1 MYLYVYSSKHR
12 KNKISYHSNN
22 TRKWSLILCVIFPF
36 LFTHKMYRFCIY
48 VFYNY
53 IRVLAGGTLFGWVGG
68 CVTEWTVWWIHER
81 MVLGFPSGCYG
92 CWETHCGLPP
102 GWGPDSLQSS
112 ARKPSDGSSQAGA
125 EVQRRLKPKHRWTLG
140 PWCRETGVEV
150 AGTDFQDRGEIL
162 LSAAFVYS
170 GPLMGCESPTK

>member
-53 IRVLAGGTLFGWVGG
+53 IRVLAGGHYLAEWVD
-68 CVTEWTVWWIHER
+68 V
-81 MVLGFPSGCYG
+81 
-92 CWETHCGLPP
+92 
-102 GWGPDSLQSS
+102 
-112 ARKPSDGSSQAGA
+112 
-125 EVQRRLKPKHRWTLG
+125 
-140 PWCRETGVEV
+140 
-150 AGTDFQDRGEIL
+150 
-162 LSAAFVYS
+162 
-170 GPLMGCESPTK
+170 